1 MLTIALIGP
10 DGAGKTTVARALEDE
25 LRPSVKYLYMGVSAD
40 SSNHMLPT
48 TRIIRALKRAQ
59 GAAPDDR
66 GPRDRDEVLGPRS
79 AAGMP
84 TRALRSGKAALRT
97 TNRLAEEWYRQYL
110 AWSYGRRGI
119 IVIFDRHFFADYHA
133 YDIEGG
139 PGLPLSRRIHGFVL
153 EKAYPKPDLVVY
165 LDAPADVLL
174 ARKGEGSLELLE
186 RRRSDYLGLAEVAP
200 DFAVVDAT
208 LPVGQV
214 TDRVVALIRE
224 RACAGEGR
232 A

>member
-1 MLTIALIGP
+1 M
-10 DGAGKTTVARALEDE
+10 
-25 LRPSVKYLYMGVSAD
+25 
-40 SSNHMLPT
+40 
-48 TRIIRALKRAQ
+48 
-59 GAAPDDR
+59 
-66 GPRDRDEVLGPRS
+66 
-79 AAGMP
+79 
-84 TRALRSGKAALRT
+84 

-153 EKAYPKPDLVVY
+153 EKAYPKPDRRL
-165 LDAPADVLL
+165 PRR
-174 ARKGEGSLELLE
+174 ARTGPPRPEGEGSLELLE
-186 RRRSDYLGLAEVAP
+186 RRRSDYLGLAEVAA

-224 RACAGEGR
+224 RACAGEGH

>member
-10 DGAGKTTVARALEDE
+10 DGAGKTTVARKLEDE

-48 TRIIRALKRAQ
+48 TRLIRAVKRAR
-59 GAAPDDR
+59 GALPDDR
-66 GPRDRDEVLGPRS
+66 GPRDPGEVVGPRP
-79 AAGMP
+79 APGMP
-84 TRALRSGKAALRT
+84 AQVLRSGKAALRT
-97 TNRLAEEWYRQYL
+97 TNRLAEEWYRQYV
-110 AWSYGRRGI
+110 AWSYGRHGV

-139 PGLPLSRRIHGFVL
+139 PGRPLSRRIHGFLL

-186 RRRSDYLGLAEVAP
+186 RRRSDYLGLAAVAP
-200 DFAVVDAT
+200 DFAVIDAT
-208 LPVGQV
+208 LPVAQV

-224 RACAGEGR
+224 RAAGVR
-232 A
+232 AA